1 MKRSFSVALLTL
13 AVAGCGTIM
22 HGGGQGIGI
31 SSAPTGATVA
41 IDGQSMGTTPVN
53 LELSRKERHIV
64 RLELSGYEP
73 YELAMTRSVSGW
85 VWGNIIFGGIIGL
98 AVDALTGGLYKISP
112 ELVEG
117 SLQSIQVGGRISV
130 LVTLEPRSDWQLIG
144 YLEKK

>member
-22 HGGGQGIGI
+22 SGGGQDIGI
-31 SSAPTGATVA
+31 SSAPSGATVV

-73 YELAMTRSVSGW
+73 YYLAMTRSINGW

-98 AVDALTGGLYKISP
+98 AVDSMTGGLYKISP

-117 SLQSIQVGGRISV
+117 SLQSIQVAGRISV

-144 YLEKK
+144 YLEKE